1 MGAKEHHFPLK
12 VLNVSVV
19 VVYPVSVMLS
29 LLGGGGGGLVVCD
42 LATMIATIDEARRDT
57 LAAEI

>member
-19 VVYPVSVMLS
+19 VLYPVSVMVLS
-29 LLGGGGGGLVVCD
+29 LLGGGGGLVCD

>member
-1 MGAKEHHFPLK
+1 M
-12 VLNVSVV
+12 
-19 VVYPVSVMLS
+19 YPVSAMLS
-29 LLGGGGGGLVVCD
+29 LLGGGLVFD